1 MNVMTYSTFRAEL
14 ASALDQVVA
23 NHNPIMITR
32 QNGQHA
38 VVMSLEDFSAYEETA
53 YLLRSPKNRERLLES
68 IEQLNEGKIIE
79 RAIEE

>member
-23 NHNPIMITR
+23 NHSPIMITR

-68 IEQLNEGKIIE
+68 IEQLNEGKIIS
-79 RAIEE
+79 RDIEE

>member
-1 MNVMTYSTFRAEL
+1 MTYSTFRAEL